1 MDTMRDRFAPV
12 VSRLLDEDPRVAV
25 VLAAIGTDAFAGAAR
40 RHPDRVVD
48 VGIREQLLIGTAAG
62 LALTGLRPVAHTFA
76 SFLVERPFE
85 QVKLD
90 LGHQEAGAV
99 LVSAAASF
107 DWPAG
112 GYTHMAP
119 GDVALLDT
127 LDGWTVHVPGHPDEA
142 ETLLRHAVA
151 AGDDKVYVRLSVQAN
166 GQALPVDGE
175 RFRTVREGRSGVVVA
190 VGPML
195 DAVLAA
201 TKGLDVTVLYAT
213 TVRPFDGAA
222 LRRAT
227 ETAGADVVL
236 VEPYLAGTSTAAA
249 NDALSDVPH
258 RLLGL
263 GVGRRE
269 LRRYGRPEEHVAAHG
284 LDARSLRERIA
295 GFLGAAWR
303 QESARMSRSS
313 PSSSM
318 ASSRARTQANWDSW
332 SAIQNFPGSAS
343 TSSSRSSLGQRTARE
358 VSSSG
363 SVANIFPA
371 TRNVGMLQA
380 IFSVVSGRDRAIRR
394 TSSASGMAGT
404 VSARTDNHLVRAVA
418 GMRLQ

>member
-25 VLAAIGTDAFAGAAR
+25 VLAEIGADGFAEARR
-40 RHPDRVVD
+40 RHPDRVIN
-48 VGIREQLLIGTAAG
+48 VGIREQLLIGAGAG
-62 LALTGLRPVAHTFA
+62 LALTGLRPVVHTFA

-90 LGHQEAGAV
+90 LGHQDAGAV

-112 GYTHMAP
+112 GFTHMAP

-166 GQALPVDGE
+166 ARPLGVDGS
-175 RFRTVREGRSGVVVA
+175 RFRTVREGREGVVVA

-201 TKGLDVTVLYAT
+201 TEGRDVTVLYAT
-213 TVRPFDGAA
+213 TVRPFDAAA
-222 LRRAT
+222 LRGAT
-227 ETAGADVVL
+227 ETAGSDVVL

-249 NDALSDVPH
+249 GDALADVPH
-258 RLLGL
+258 RVLGL

-269 LRRYGRPEEHVAAHG
+269 LRRYGTMEEHLVAHG
-284 LDARSLRERIA
+284 LDARSLRERIDA
-295 GFLGAAWR
+295 FLAAR
-303 QESARMSRSS
+303 
-313 PSSSM
+313 
-318 ASSRARTQANWDSW
+318 
-332 SAIQNFPGSAS
+332 
-343 TSSSRSSLGQRTARE
+343 
-358 VSSSG
+358 
-363 SVANIFPA
+363 
-371 TRNVGMLQA
+371 VG
-380 IFSVVSGRDRAIRR
+380 V
-394 TSSASGMAGT
+394 
-404 VSARTDNHLVRAVA
+404 
-418 GMRLQ
+418 